1 MDYLLFFNTL
11 KNLTMTKD
19 RRLLKFRLY
28 HSITMFSLCPENG
41 RPNIVMI
48 IADDMGYNDIGYH
61 NPEVKTP
68 HIGTF
73 LHLLFYEC

>member
-1 MDYLLFFNTL
+1 MGSNDDIPIINY
-11 KNLTMTKD
+11 NL
-19 RRLLKFRLY
+19 RLY
-28 HSITMFSLCPENG
+28 TENG
-41 RPNIVMI
+41 SPNIVMI